1 MTEQRDNP
9 ESGDTT
15 STETEDFSQ
24 DLKLIEEVRA
34 EAERNPTPEMLV
46 LLDAL
51 EMVME
56 EREQERA
63 SMFYQPNDRTG
74 SR

>member
-15 STETEDFSQ
+15 STEMEVFSQ

-34 EAERNPTPEMLV
+34 EAERNPTPEMQV